1 MNTNIVMQ
9 LKLRAVSKGVSLSKV
24 CDMAGI
30 NRGVLSHWA
39 KKEPKTLTTL
49 RRINEVLDTL

>member
-1 MNTNIVMQ
+1 MDRNIVIE
-9 LKLRAVSKGVSLSKV
+9 LKLRAVSKGVSLTKV
-24 CDMAGI
+24 CDMAGV

-49 RRINEVLDTL
+49 RKINAVLDTL

>member
-1 MNTNIVMQ
+1 MDKNIVTE
-9 LKLRAVSKGVSLSKV
+9 LKIRAVSKGVSLTKV
-24 CDMAGI
+24 CKMAGI

-49 RRINEVLDTL
+49 RRINWVLDSL

>member
-1 MNTNIVMQ
+1 MQ
-9 LKLRAVSKGVSLSKV
+9 LKLRAVSKGVSLTKV

>member
-1 MNTNIVMQ
+1 ME

>member
-1 MNTNIVMQ
+1 MDINIVTE
-9 LKLRAVSKGVSLSKV
+9 LKLRAVSKGVSLTKV

-49 RRINEVLDTL
+49 RKINAVLDTL

>member
-1 MNTNIVMQ
+1 MNRNIVME
-9 LKLRAVSKGVSLSKV
+9 LKLRAVSKGVSLTKV

-39 KKEPKTLTTL
+39 KKETKTLTTL

>member
-1 MNTNIVMQ
+1 MDTNIITQ
-9 LKLRAVSKGVSLSKV
+9 LKLRAVSKGVSLTKV